1 MSNMVKLGVFEI
13 QDTLYNSTTV
23 IAKKFCKNNICVLG
37 FRSPRLLIIDGV
49 KYKGVVGFSIDAN
62 KKELQVN
69 YGINNTVTSHLKVVN
84 NVTVLKEGSIIK
96 VTIV

>member
-1 MSNMVKLGVFEI
+1 MSNMIKLGVFEI
-13 QDTLYNSTTV
+13 QDALYNSTTI
-23 IAKKFCKNNICVLG
+23 IARKFCKNNICVLG
-37 FRSPRLLIIDGV
+37 FRSPRLLMIDGV
-49 KYKGVVGFSIDAN
+49 KYKGVVGFSIDSN

-84 NVTVLKEGSIIK
+84 NVTVLKDGSVIK